1 MVKVFSVTIHCR
13 CMVETWTHSLFR
25 HAIWL
30 DSFFNKFDINFL
42 LICVVVFVWEVFI
55 LFDTV
60 GLLHY
65 QRVSI
70 SHLHILAKVSD
81 FYWYSAKFIIGTISK
96 QNSNSVDLLSD
107 LWGKVC
113 RAYNSY
119 TVIIKIAVCP
129 EPFFYD
135 WKNIS
140 SFCITSTCQLN
151 VSWF

>member
-1 MVKVFSVTIHCR
+1 MSTL
-13 CMVETWTHSLFR
+13 LFLFIYISSITSE
-25 HAIWL
+25 HWL
-30 DSFFNKFDINFL
+30 TDFL
-42 LICVVVFVWEVFI
+42 LVLFCLCVVIFVWEVFI

-65 QRVSI
+65 QRVSL

-129 EPFFYD
+129 EPFFLWLEKYFFFLHH
-135 WKNIS
+135 I
-140 SFCITSTCQLN
+140 N
-151 VSWF
+151 VSFKCKLINDI